1 MLKRL
6 LVKDMGF
13 DDPETKKE
21 VFVNKMELK
30 NGIFEI
36 LETRFSGQNLMT
48 RVFTFVLIFKT
59 NFLKKTFKKKEA
71 ESRYPTGSSKHFLNN
86 LNNLTDSRRAI
97 WTAVVFFQHCYIVTL
112 RVKMAS
118 LPNYRPQKS

>member
-30 NGIFEI
+30 NRIFEI
-36 LETRFSGQNLMT
+36 LETRFSGQNLMR
-48 RVFTFVLIFKT
+48 RVFTFVLKFKT

-71 ESRYPTGSSKHFLNN
+71 ESRYTTGSSQQFLNI
-86 LNNLTDSRRAI
+86 LNNLTDSRRA
-97 WTAVVFFQHCYIVTL
+97 T
-112 RVKMAS
+112 
-118 LPNYRPQKS
+118 

>member
-59 NFLKKTFKKKEA
+59 NFLKKTFKKRKL
-71 ESRYPTGSSKHFLNN
+71 S
-86 LNNLTDSRRAI
+86 RAI
-97 WTAVVFFQHCYIVTL
+97 QLEVQNISWTTWITWQTQEEPFEQQLYFSNIVTL
-112 RVKMAS
+112 
-118 LPNYRPQKS
+118 LHWE